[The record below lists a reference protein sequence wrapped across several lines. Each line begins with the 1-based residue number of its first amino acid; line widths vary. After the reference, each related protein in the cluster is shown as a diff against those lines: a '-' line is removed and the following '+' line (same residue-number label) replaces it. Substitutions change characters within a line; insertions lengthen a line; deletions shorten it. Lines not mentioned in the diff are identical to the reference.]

1 MRLPKQ
7 MMGKNILRDKKKKK
21 TNNLA
26 LKRQKGEKVVRNTN
40 RKWSV
45 SIKRTRRKSIIETK
59 GNS

>member
-7 MMGKNILRDKKKKK
+7 MMGKNILKDKKK

-26 LKRQKGEKVVRNTN
+26 LKRQKEEKVVRNKN
-40 RKWSV
+40 RKWSE
-45 SIKRTRRKSIIETK
+45 SIKRTRSKSIIETK